1 MTKAQIEHLQF
12 ELEKAKD
19 ECELMKAKEE
29 VKEYIDRLVTIK
41 SVNKAKEYVEKV
53 YKEQMKTWG
62 FLFGM
67 RDNIVDMANNL
78 ADLQNVNELQYLQHV
93 MYCMLLDCEPN
104 ATKGLHTTTDG
115 MEKALLKHLKKEGVA

>member
-12 ELEKAKD
+12 ELEKAND

-93 MYCMLLDCEPN
+93 MYCMLLDREPN
-104 ATKGLHTTTDG
+104 AIKGLHTTTDG
-115 MEKALLKHLKKEGVA
+115 MDKALLKHLKKEGVA